1 MPPDPLE
8 TAESFLLAVRREAD
22 PTAFRERLSGVNEER
37 LAEALSTRS
46 ARTAFW
52 LDVYNAVAQQAL
64 RADPTL
70 FEPRFGIVR
79 PVFRRPLVTV
89 AGHDLS
95 LDDVEHG
102 LLRGSKLGWGLG
114 YLPNPFPDAFE
125 RRFRVESV
133 DPRIHFALNCGAAS
147 CPPIAVYTAAAVDAQ
162 LDLATESYLE
172 TEATYDAEADVV
184 RAPRLMLWYRGDFGG
199 RRGIREF
206 LRRYDVI
213 PEGTSPRV
221 RYRTYDWS
229 LDLGRFRE
237 SGFSRD

>member
-8 TAESFLLAVRREAD
+8 TAESLLFAVRREED
-22 PTAFRERLSGVNEER
+22 PTPHLER
-37 LAEALSTRS
+37 LATLDPDRLDRGLATR
-46 ARTAFW
+46 AAKTAFW
-52 LDVYNAVAQQAL
+52 LDVYNAVAQHAL
-64 RADPTL
+64 REDPSL

-79 PVFRRPLVTV
+79 PVFRRSLVSV

-114 YLPNPFPDAFE
+114 YLPDPFPDAFE
-125 RRFRVESV
+125 RRFRVSSA

-147 CPPIAVYTAAAVDAQ
+147 CPPIAVYAAEEVDEQ

-172 TEATYDAEADVV
+172 TEASYDAGANLV

-213 PEGTSPRV
+213 PEDRRPRI
-221 RYRTYDWS
+221 RYQAYDWS
-229 LDLGRFRE
+229 LDLGRFGE
-237 SGFSRD
+237 L

>member
-1 MPPDPLE
+1 MSTGPVQ
-8 TAESFLLAVRREAD
+8 TAESLLLAVRRGEGPTPHLEQLAALD
-22 PTAFRERLSGVNEER
+22 PDH
-37 LAEALSTRS
+37 LAGELSTR
-46 ARTAFW
+46 AAKTAFW
-52 LDVYNAVAQQAL
+52 LDVYNAVAQHAL
-64 RADPTL
+64 REDPSL

-79 PVFRRPLVTV
+79 PVFRRSLVSV
-89 AGHDLS
+89 VGHDLS
-95 LDDVEHG
+95 LDEVEHG

-125 RRFRVESV
+125 RRFRVSPV

-147 CPPIAVYTAAAVDAQ
+147 CPPIAVYTAEEVDEQ

-172 TEATYDAEADVV
+172 TEASYDAEANLV

-213 PEGTSPRV
+213 PEDRRPRI
-221 RYRTYDWS
+221 RYRSYDWS
-229 LDLGRFRE
+229 LDLGQFGE
-237 SGFSRD
+237 F

>member
-1 MPPDPLE
+1 LPPDPLE
-8 TAESFLLAVRREAD
+8 AAESFLLAVRREAD
-22 PTAFRERLSGVNEER
+22 PSPFRERLAEVAENR
-37 LAEALSTRS
+37 LAEALSTRDS
-46 ARTAFW
+46 TTAFW

-64 RADPTL
+64 REDPSL

-79 PVFRRPLVTV
+79 PVFRRSLVRV

-114 YLPNPFPDAFE
+114 YLPRPLPDAFE

-147 CPPIAVYTAAAVDAQ
+147 CPPIAVYTAEAVDAQ

-172 TEATYDAEADVV
+172 TEANYDPGSNVV

-213 PEGTSPRV
+213 PEGASPRV
-221 RYRTYDWS
+221 RYRSYDWS
-229 LDLGRFRE
+229 LDLEQFKE
-237 SGFSRD
+237 SKF

>member
-1 MPPDPLE
+1 MAPDPLE
-8 TAESFLLAVRREAD
+8 AAESFLLAVRREED
-22 PTAFRERLSGVNEER
+22 PTAFRERLAEVDANR
-37 LAEALSTRS
+37 LAEALSTRDS
-46 ARTAFW
+46 TTAFW

-64 RADPTL
+64 RRDPSL

-89 AGHDLS
+89 AGHDRS

-114 YLPNPFPDAFE
+114 YLPRPLPDAFE

-147 CPPIAVYTAAAVDAQ
+147 CPPIAVYTAAEVDAQ

-172 TEATYDAEADVV
+172 TEANYDPGSNVV

-199 RRGIREF
+199 RRGIRAF
-206 LRRYDVI
+206 LRRYEVI
-213 PEGTSPRV
+213 PEGASPRV
-221 RYRTYDWS
+221 RYRSYDWS

-237 SGFSRD
+237 SGF